1 MEITAG
7 VGAFSKAAA
16 PVINIAGQN
25 VPLDID
31 GAAHK
36 KLNAESSLGEHIVNV
51 TVAFVDQE
59 GKKQTITKPI
69 KYTVGQSTASI
80 ALDKMNVLY
89 IGVDNPVSVAASGAG
104 DDKIGFSVTGGG
116 GTYSKVGGG
125 KYIVRVNTVT
135 DECWINVSVEGKVA
149 GKSKFRVR
157 TIPKPIAIIGPYES
171 GANVPAGGFKA
182 QAGVPRF
189 IGGLVGY
196 LGYESV
202 RFFEPTLKSKMT
214 RSANVPDGIF
224 LLADTIIAFDHARRS
239 LSLIANVLDGDIE
252 SANRKLDEIEAR
264 IHQSLPPVEKRA
276 VQTSKTRSNMTQGK
290 YEDMVRDAKEYIV
303 AGDIFQVVLS
313 QRFSRETNV
322 EPFDVYR
329 AVRRLN
335 PSPYMFFFD
344 FGLVDDEPLF
354 IVGSSPEMFVR
365 LEGRTASIRP
375 IAGTR
380 PRGADA
386 ASDAALAEELLAD
399 PKERAEHV
407 MLVDLSRND
416 FGRVCEYGTV
426 KVSDFFTIE
435 KYSHVM
441 HIVSHVEGKL
451 RPEFTAFDLVRAAFP
466 HGTVSGAP
474 KVRALEIISELEP
487 DARGAYAGAVGY
499 FGFDGNMDTCLAL
512 RTMIARGNTLNV
524 QAGAGI
530 VADSNPTTEFQE
542 TVNKASAMLKAI
554 EMAETNS

>member
-1 MEITAG
+1 MLLEATTQTLIREISADLETPIS
-7 VGAFSKAAA
+7 VYM
-16 PVINIAGQN
+16 
-25 VPLDID
+25 
-31 GAAHK
+31 
-36 KLNAESSLGEHIVNV
+36 KLRGE
-51 TVAFVDQE
+51 TPSFLLE
-59 GKKQTITKPI
+59 
-69 KYTVGQSTASI
+69 
-80 ALDKMNVLY
+80 
-89 IGVDNPVSVAASGAG
+89 
-104 DDKIGFSVTGGG
+104 
-116 GTYSKVGGG
+116 
-125 KYIVRVNTVT
+125 
-135 DECWINVSVEGKVA
+135 SVEGGERIARYSFIGVQPRA
-149 GKSKFRVR
+149 QYIIRGHEIEIVESESTRVVTLDEHVDPTYFLQEEMSR
-157 TIPKPIAIIGPYES
+157 F
-171 GANVPAGGFKA
+171 NFKA

-202 RFFEPTLKSKMT
+202 RYFEPTLKSSLT
-214 RSANVPDGIF
+214 RRAERSEPTGERSRSVPDGIY
-224 LLADTIIAFDHARRS
+224 LLADTVIAFDHARRS
-239 LSLIANVLDGDIE
+239 LSLIANVLDGDVE
-252 SANRKLDEIEAR
+252 SANRKLDEIESR
-264 IHQSLPPVEKRA
+264 IHQPLPPKEQRA
-276 VQTSKTRSNMTQGK
+276 VQTSKTRSNMTQGRF
-290 YEDMVRDAKEYIV
+290 EDMVRDAQEHIV

-322 EPFDVYR
+322 ETFDVYR

-365 LEGRTASIRP
+365 LEGRTASLRP

-386 ASDAALAEELLAD
+386 NADAALAQELLAD

-407 MLVDLSRND
+407 MLVDLGRND
-416 FGRVCEYGTV
+416 LGRVCEYGTV
-426 KVSDFFTIE
+426 KVSDFFTVE

-451 RPEFTAFDLVRAAFP
+451 RPELTAFDLVRAAFP
-466 HGTVSGAP
+466 AGTVSGAP

-487 DARGAYAGAVGY
+487 DARGAYAGMVGY
-499 FGFDGNMDTCLAL
+499 FGFDGNMDTCLAI
-512 RTMIARGNTLNV
+512 RTMVGRGNTFSV

-530 VADSNPTTEFQE
+530 VADSNPSTEFQE

-554 EMAETNS
+554 DVAETNS

>member
-1 MEITAG
+1 MLLEAT
-7 VGAFSKAAA
+7 
-16 PVINIAGQN
+16 P
-25 VPLDID
+25 
-31 GAAHK
+31 
-36 KLNAESSLGEHIVNV
+36 
-51 TVAFVDQE
+51 T
-59 GKKQTITKPI
+59 TTK
-69 KYTVGQSTASI
+69 T
-80 ALDKMNVLY
+80 
-89 IGVDNPVSVAASGAG
+89 
-104 DDKIGFSVTGGG
+104 
-116 GTYSKVGGG
+116 
-125 KYIVRVNTVT
+125 IVREISADLETPISVYMKLRG
-135 DECWINVSVEGKVA
+135 EGASFLLESVEGGERIARYSFIGIRPHAQYIIRANEVEVVE
-149 GKSKFRVR
+149 SDSSRVVTLDENSDPTYFLQQEMSR
-157 TIPKPIAIIGPYES
+157 F
-171 GANVPAGGFKA
+171 NFKA

-202 RFFEPTLKSKMT
+202 CYFEPVLKSKMK
-214 RSANVPDGIF
+214 RGQIPDGIY
-224 LLADTIIAFDHARRS
+224 LLADIVIAFDHARRS
-239 LSLIANVLDGDIE
+239 LSLIANVLDGDAE
-252 SANRKLDEIEAR
+252 SANRKLDEIESR
-264 IHQSLPPVEKRA
+264 IHQPLPSVEKRD
-276 VQTSKTRSNMTQGK
+276 VQPSTTRSNMTQGR
-290 YEDMVRDAKEYIV
+290 YEDMVRDAKEHIA

-313 QRFSRETNV
+313 QRFTRETNV

-344 FGLVDDEPLF
+344 FGLVDNEPLF

-380 PRGADA
+380 PRGTDA
-386 ASDAALAEELLAD
+386 AADAALAQELLAD

-451 RPEFTAFDLVRAAFP
+451 RPELNGFDLVRAAFP

-474 KVRALEIISELEP
+474 KVRAMEIISDLEP
-487 DARGAYAGAVGY
+487 DARGAYAGMVGY
-499 FGFDGNMDTCLAL
+499 FGFDGNMDTCLAI
-512 RTMIARGNTLNV
+512 RTMVGHGNTFSV

-530 VADSNPTTEFQE
+530 VADSDPSTEFQE
-542 TVNKASAMLKAI
+542 TVDKASAMLKAI
-554 EMAETNS
+554 EIAETNS